1 MEEKNKSV
9 KNVKVNQENVKKNF
23 QYKLKRAFA
32 IVGTVIVVGSV
43 IGGIDSSRKKDKE
56 NVNSYLSGISVSE
69 SISEYEQL
77 KQIKI
82 EDIKDWLEISEDSI
96 KYEDEVVKI
105 LKDNTD
111 YKPELHID
119 NSLDEYKKAAE
130 IIENLYGK
138 DLSPEQEDLLIK
150 AALTLSKNAQ
160 LANEKLRKYGYNFVE
175 KETLRLLK
183 EDFAKHVGIEF
194 DDPDKIEIGIVEDE
208 WTTPC
213 ISVNVNGNEN
223 GNENGNGNIYECTG
237 YPCDVAKI
245 IGAAQSARRGVSKE
259 SDMYEYNE
267 DRNDVL
273 RNAVKACEVISSGAT
288 DEVIWDIKV
297 PKKNNSKYY
306 NPIKCK
312 APSLNEIIKSS
323 KEANLTT
330 EGRSR

>member
-9 KNVKVNQENVKKNF
+9 KNVKVNPEIVKKNF
-23 QYKLKRAFA
+23 QYKLKQAFA
-32 IVGTVIVVGSV
+32 IVGTVIAIGSG
-43 IGGIDSSRKKDKE
+43 IGIGTHFSREKDKGK
-56 NVNSYLSGISVSE
+56 VSSYLSGISVSE

-77 KQIKI
+77 KQLKI

-96 KYEDEVVKI
+96 KYEDKVVKI

-111 YKPELHID
+111 YELDELPIG
-119 NSLDEYKKAAE
+119 SLEEYKKAAE

-183 EDFAKHVGIEF
+183 EDFAKHVGINFE
-194 DDPDKIEIGIVEDE
+194 DPSEIEIGIVDDE
-208 WTTPC
+208 LMTPY
-213 ISVNVNGNEN
+213 ISVNVNGK
-223 GNENGNGNIYECTG
+223 IYECTG
-237 YPCDVAKI
+237 YPYDIAQIIAAVQRAKE
-245 IGAAQSARRGVSKE
+245 GKSKE
-259 SDMYEYNE
+259 TDMLEYN
-267 DRNDVL
+267 DVRNDVL
-273 RNAVKACEVISSGAT
+273 GEGLKGIETLSSDAT
-288 DEVIWDIKV
+288 DKVKWDIKV
-297 PKKNNSKYY
+297 PEEDSKYY

-312 APSLNEIIKSS
+312 APSLNEIKS
-323 KEANLTT
+323 KEANLT

>member
-23 QYKLKRAFA
+23 QYKLKRAVA
-32 IVGTVIVVGSV
+32 IVGTVVIVVGS
-43 IGGIDSSRKKDKE
+43 GLGIHFSGKKDKE
-56 NVNSYLSGISVSE
+56 KVSSYLSGISVSE

-77 KQIKI
+77 KQLKI

-111 YKPELHID
+111 YELDELHID

-194 DDPDKIEIGIVEDE
+194 DDPDKIEIRIAEEE

-213 ISVNVNGNEN
+213 ISVNVNGK
-223 GNENGNGNIYECTG
+223 IYECTG
-237 YPCDVAKI
+237 YPYDIAQIIAAVQRAKE
-245 IGAAQSARRGVSKE
+245 GKSKE
-259 SDMYEYNE
+259 SDMFEYN
-267 DRNDVL
+267 DG
-273 RNAVKACEVISSGAT
+273 RNAVLIAALVEGIETLSSGAT
-288 DEVIWDIKV
+288 DKVNWDIKV
-297 PKKNNSKYY
+297 PEEDRKYY
-306 NPIKCK
+306 NPTKCN
-312 APSLNEIIKSS
+312 APSLKKIITSSNEP
-323 KEANLTT
+323 NRT

>member
-23 QYKLKRAFA
+23 QYKLKRAVA
-32 IVGTVIVVGSV
+32 IVGTVIVIGS
-43 IGGIDSSRKKDKE
+43 GMGMHFSREKDKE

-111 YKPELHID
+111 YKPELHIV
-119 NSLDEYKKAAE
+119 NSLDEYKKAVE
-130 IIENLYGK
+130 TIEMLHDVK
-138 DLSPEQEDLLIK
+138 VLSPEQKALLIE
-150 AALTLSKNAQ
+150 AALILSKNAQ
-160 LANEKLRKYGYNFVE
+160 LANEKLMKYGYNLVE

-183 EDFAKHVGIEF
+183 EDFCKHVGIEF

-208 WTTPC
+208 WMTSY
-213 ISVNVNGNEN
+213 ISVEDKTNGDN
-223 GNENGNGNIYECTG
+223 YECTG
-237 YPCDVAKI
+237 YPCDVAKT
-245 IGAAQSARRGVSKE
+245 IGAVQRAEEGESKE
-259 SDMYEYNE
+259 SDLFKRNK

-273 RNAVKACEVISSGAT
+273 RDAVEACEVISSGAT
-288 DEVIWDIKV
+288 DEVNWDIKV
-297 PKKNNSKYY
+297 PKKDDSKYY
-306 NPIKCK
+306 NPIECK
-312 APSLNEIIKSS
+312 APSLNKIITSS
-323 KEANLTT
+323 KEANLT

>member
-23 QYKLKRAFA
+23 QYKLKRAVA
-32 IVGTVIVVGSV
+32 IVGTVIVIGSGIVG
-43 IGGIDSSRKKDKE
+43 IHFSREKKDKE

-96 KYEDEVVKI
+96 KYEDKVVKVI
-105 LKDNTD
+105 KDNTD
-111 YKPELHID
+111 YE
-119 NSLDEYKKAAE
+119 LDELPTGSLEEYESAVKKFNDIKDPSTVKEKEKKLKAA
-130 IIENLYGK
+130 ITIAK
-138 DLSPEQEDLLIK
+138 C
-150 AALTLSKNAQ
+150 AQ
-160 LANEKLRKYGYNFVE
+160 DANEKLRKYGYNFVE

-208 WTTPC
+208 WMTSY
-213 ISVNVNGNEN
+213 ISVEDKTNGDN
-223 GNENGNGNIYECTG
+223 YECTG
-237 YPCDVAKI
+237 YPCDVAKT
-245 IGAAQSARRGVSKE
+245 IGAVQRAEEGESKE
-259 SDMYEYNE
+259 SDPFKRNK

-273 RNAVKACEVISSGAT
+273 RDAVEACEAISSGAT
-288 DEVIWDIKV
+288 DEVNWDIKV
-297 PKKNNSKYY
+297 PEEDDSKYY
-306 NPIKCK
+306 NPIECK
-312 APSLNEIIKSS
+312 APSLNKIITSP
-323 KEANLTT
+323 KEANLT